1 MNNNEGKVLPIDLRK
16 EMKTSYINYAMS
28 VIVGRALPDVR
39 DGMKPVH
46 RRILFSMHELG
57 IYNEKGFRKCARIV
71 GDVLGKY
78 HPHGDSSVY
87 DALVRLAQDFSTR
100 YLLVEGHGNF
110 GSVDGDGAAAMRYTE
125 ARLAKISSEM
135 LRDINKDTVDF
146 VPNFDGEEKEPT
158 VLPARFP
165 NLLVNGS
172 SGIAVGMATNIPPH
186 NLTEVINGVIHLID
200 HEDTTVLELMQYIKG
215 PDFPTGGTIMGV
227 TGIREAYETGRGK
240 VIVRGKSA
248 IEDHN
253 GRQRIIITEIP
264 YMVNKAKLIENI
276 ADHVRD
282 KKLTGISDLR
292 DESDRDGM
300 RIVIELKR
308 DANAHVVLN
317 YLYKKTKVQDTFGII
332 NLALVNNEPKVL
344 NLKEI
349 LKNYLNFQK
358 EVVTRRSIFEMNK
371 AKDRAHIL
379 EGLRIALDH
388 IDEVIKVLRNSKTT
402 DIAKEELMTRF
413 ALSEKQ
419 AVAILDMRLRRLTGL
434 ERDKIEEEY
443 KSLMELIAYLE
454 GIINNESLL
463 LGVIRDELIEIRD
476 KYGDER
482 RTEIEKNHDEIDY
495 EDLINEEDVVI
506 TLTQD
511 GYIKRI
517 SATAYS
523 AQKRGGRGI
532 QAMSTKE
539 DDVVN
544 KVFVTSTHKNLLFF
558 TSKGKVYK
566 LKAYEIPDS
575 GRTSKG
581 VNLVNLI
588 PVDQDES
595 IQAVISIGDMEKN
608 GYLVFATTSGL
619 IKKTTLHDFSNIRK
633 TGLIALNLRE
643 GDSLL
648 NVKFTRGDANLLLV
662 TRDGYAIKFNEHDVR
677 PMGRTA
683 TGVKG
688 ITLRTG
694 DVCVS
699 FDIAVEGED
708 ILVVSENG
716 LGKRTPTNQ
725 YKIQNRGGKGL
736 IAYKVTG
743 KTGSVVGARSCAN
756 EDELLL
762 VNSNGVAIR
771 INVSEIS
778 ITSRNA
784 MGVKL
789 MKTSEEAKVVSMA
802 KIIASREEEG
812 PEVEEIDSDEMIE
825 KKLSELVDEDYDM
838 EEILEEEFDETL
850 EEEQDFEEEE

>member
-1 MNNNEGKVLPIDLRK
+1 
-16 EMKTSYINYAMS
+16 
-28 VIVGRALPDVR
+28 
-39 DGMKPVH
+39 
-46 RRILFSMHELG
+46 
-57 IYNEKGFRKCARIV
+57 
-71 GDVLGKY
+71 
-78 HPHGDSSVY
+78 
-87 DALVRLAQDFSTR
+87 
-100 YLLVEGHGNF
+100 
-110 GSVDGDGAAAMRYTE
+110 
-125 ARLAKISSEM
+125 
-135 LRDINKDTVDF
+135 
-146 VPNFDGEEKEPT
+146 
-158 VLPARFP
+158 
-165 NLLVNGS
+165 
-172 SGIAVGMATNIPPH
+172 
-186 NLTEVINGVIHLID
+186 
-200 HEDTTVLELMQYIKG
+200 
-215 PDFPTGGTIMGV
+215 
-227 TGIREAYETGRGK
+227 
-240 VIVRGKSA
+240 
-248 IEDHN
+248 
-253 GRQRIIITEIP
+253 
-264 YMVNKAKLIENI
+264 
-276 ADHVRD
+276 
-282 KKLTGISDLR
+282 
-292 DESDRDGM
+292 
-300 RIVIELKR
+300 
-308 DANAHVVLN
+308 
-317 YLYKKTKVQDTFGII
+317 
-332 NLALVNNEPKVL
+332 
-344 NLKEI
+344 
-349 LKNYLNFQK
+349 
-358 EVVTRRSIFEMNK
+358 
-371 AKDRAHIL
+371 
-379 EGLRIALDH
+379 
-388 IDEVIKVLRNSKTT
+388 
-402 DIAKEELMTRF
+402 MTRF

-454 GIINNESLL
+454 GIISDEAQL

-595 IQAVISIGDMEKN
+595 IQAVISIGDMEKD
-608 GYLVFATTSGL
+608 GYLVFATASGL

-648 NVKFTRGDANLLLV
+648 NVKYTRGDADLLLV
-662 TRDGYAIKFNEHDVR
+662 TKDGYAIKFNEHDVR

-694 DVCVS
+694 DTCVS
-699 FDIAVEGED
+699 FDIAVAGED

-716 LGKRTPTNQ
+716 LGKRTPTDQ
-725 YKIQNRGGKGL
+725 YKQQNRGGKGL

-743 KTGSVVGARSCAN
+743 KTGYVVGARSCSN

-762 VNSNGVAIR
+762 VNSDGVAIR

-789 MKTSEEAKVVSMA
+789 MKTSEESKVVSMA
-802 KIIASREEEG
+802 
-812 PEVEEIDSDEMIE
+812 
-825 KKLSELVDEDYDM
+825 
-838 EEILEEEFDETL
+838 
-850 EEEQDFEEEE
+850 